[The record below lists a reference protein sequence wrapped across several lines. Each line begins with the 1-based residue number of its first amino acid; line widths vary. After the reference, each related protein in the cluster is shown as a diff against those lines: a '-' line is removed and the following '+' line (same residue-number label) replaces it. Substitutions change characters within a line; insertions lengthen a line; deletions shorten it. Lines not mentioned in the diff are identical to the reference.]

1 MKKVQKVQLTG
12 QLGRIFDYMENGRP
26 ATGLELWRN
35 CGVMSW
41 AKKISL
47 LNEILPSMGYV
58 ITKQR
63 VKVFSKF
70 AGREVSVMEY
80 TLVRMPR
87 KNTKPQ
93 NNTKRNKK

>member
-12 QLGRIFDYMENGRP
+12 QLGRIFDYMGNGRP

-41 AKKISL
+41 AKKISM
-47 LNEILPSMGYV
+47 LNEVLPSMGYV

-70 AGREVSVMEY
+70 AGKEVSVMEY
-80 TLVRMPR
+80 TLVKLPG
-87 KNTKPQ
+87 KNKKPQ
-93 NNTKRNKK
+93 KTRKK

>member
-1 MKKVQKVQLTG
+1 MTKKQTITLTG
-12 QLGRIFDYMENGRP
+12 QQGRIFNYLEDGKS
-26 ATGLELWRN
+26 ATGLELWRK

-41 AKKISL
+41 AKKISD
-47 LNEILPSMGYV
+47 LNNILPTMGYV

>member
-1 MKKVQKVQLTG
+1 MAKKEKITLSG
-12 QLGRIFDYMENGRP
+12 QQGRIFNYLEDGKS

-41 AKKISL
+41 AKKISD
-47 LNEILPSMGYV
+47 LNNILPSMGYV

-70 AGREVSVMEY
+70 AGKQVSVMEY
-80 TLVRMPR
+80 TLVKLPG
-87 KNTKPQ
+87 
-93 NNTKRNKK
+93 KKKK